1 MNQTPN
7 KPTPSEVDYKDTLN
21 LADTA
26 FPMRGD
32 LAKREP
38 KWLEQWQAD
47 DVYQQIRAARQGCEK
62 YVLHDGPPYA
72 NGQIHLGHVVNKVL
86 KDLIVK
92 YKTLDGYDAPYVP
105 GWDCHGLPI
114 EQKVESLIGKVG
126 HPHKDKAKNGALVT
140 PTEFRGA
147 CREYARSQ
155 VALQMADFK
164 RLGVLGDWEHPY
176 LTMNFRQEADTVRAL
191 ARIYENGH
199 ITRGMKPVN
208 WCLDCGSALA
218 EAEVEYEDKKSDAI
232 YVGFDIVNREALA
245 QTADIT
251 GALQAVIW
259 TTTPWTLPA
268 NQAITVSANL
278 EYSVVK
284 LTLPHAAFV
293 PPQTLATERFILR
306 PLTKADKAA
315 LQAAAADPLIWAM
328 MPSKRHEPTVF
339 EPYFAQALKEHAL
352 AIVDQASQNI
362 VGTTR
367 FYDDNREDNSI
378 ALGYT
383 FLTREYWGTG
393 ANAEIKQV
401 LIDYA
406 RQQRDVLWLHVA
418 PENQR
423 SANAVEKLGA
433 SYIKTAEHNGGERLF
448 YRLALSPNTATP
460 EPNSQHVIVAYD
472 LIPHL
477 MKVFGAEAYS
487 VLASVKGEDLTVLRA
502 QHPLIAERQV
512 PIITGEHVTADS
524 GTGLVHTAPAHG
536 ADDYLV
542 GLKFGLPMDNPVA
555 GNGVYLPDARVFVG
569 EHIYK
574 AQPKIIAALQASGHL
589 LKHDVI
595 THSYPHCWRHKTPII
610 FRSTPQWFI
619 NLEVNGLREQALHD
633 IPNVVWTPHWGQ
645 NRIEAMMH
653 DRPDWCI
660 SRQRTWGVPIA
671 FFVHQDTGELHPNT
685 LALMEQVAQK
695 IEQGGVEAWFD
706 TPAEEFIGE
715 DAAIYHKSTDTL
727 DVWFDSGSTNFTVL
741 AQRPELANPADL
753 YLEGSDQHRGWFQSS
768 LLVSEAIYNRPP
780 FKQVLTHGFT
790 VDANGYKLSKSR
802 GNTKGFEPKD
812 IASKFGVDILR
823 LWVASSD
830 YRYEMAVSKQ
840 GFERTTDMYRRIRN
854 TVRFLLANTDDFDP
868 ANDMVATDDLVSLD
882 KYILTRAANVQAS
895 IREAYTAMDFHQVC
909 QLIVAFCAQ
918 DLGGFYLDII
928 KDRQYTTKTDGQ
940 PRRSA
945 QTAIYHIAH
954 ALLRWIAPIL
964 SFTAQE
970 AWQVLKGTSGYIFTQ
985 AWYVLPEVAET
996 KDSLTA
1002 ADWARIVTAKD
1013 VINKTIEQARE
1024 QKTINANLSADVTV
1038 YAEGVT
1044 ADALAKLGDE
1054 LRFVLITS
1062 QAQVL
1067 PFDEFVQDTLEPA
1080 PDVTTLEDNTRLAA
1094 VVVPA
1099 QGEKCVR
1106 CWHIRQDIGCD
1117 PHHPLLCGRCVSN
1130 LPGGTGEV
1138 RHYA

>member
-62 YVLHDGPPYA
+62 YILHDGPPYA

-126 HPHKDKAKNGALVT
+126 QPHKDKAKNGALVT

-232 YVGFDIVNREALA
+232 YVGFDVVNREVLA

-268 NQAITVSANL
+268 NQAITVSADL
-278 EYSVVK
+278 EYSVVQM
-284 LTLPHAAFV
+284 TRPSDADDRTE
-293 PPQTLATERFILR
+293 PQ
-306 PLTKADKAA
+306 
-315 LQAAAADPLIWAM
+315 
-328 MPSKRHEPTVF
+328 V
-339 EPYFAQALKEHAL
+339 
-352 AIVDQASQNI
+352 
-362 VGTTR
+362 
-367 FYDDNREDNSI
+367 
-378 ALGYT
+378 
-383 FLTREYWGTG
+383 
-393 ANAEIKQV
+393 
-401 LIDYA
+401 
-406 RQQRDVLWLHVA
+406 
-418 PENQR
+418 
-423 SANAVEKLGA
+423 
-433 SYIKTAEHNGGERLF
+433 
-448 YRLALSPNTATP
+448 
-460 EPNSQHVIVAYD
+460 QHVIVAYD

-477 MKVFGAEAYS
+477 MKVFGAQAYS

-619 NLEVNGLREQALHD
+619 NLEVNGLREQALRD

-868 ANDMVATDDLVSLD
+868 ANDIVATDDLVSLD

-985 AWYVLPEVAET
+985 AWYALPEVAET
-996 KDSLTA
+996 NDSLTT

-1013 VINKTIEQARE
+1013 VINKAIEQARE

-1038 YAEGVT
+1038 YAEGAT
-1044 ADALAKLGDE
+1044 ADALAKLHDE

-1062 QAQVL
+1062 QARVL

-1080 PDVTTLEDNTRLAA
+1080 PDVTTLDDNTRLAA

-1130 LPGGTGEV
+1130 LPSGTGEV